1 MDELKEEDGTLIEEA
16 EKLTQCK
23 DATFLI
29 TEDCVWCKSKGIIC
43 YKALGESCEDENPIT
58 AF

>member
-1 MDELKEEDGTLIEEA
+1 MEEDGTLIEEA

-23 DATFLI
+23 DATFPI

-43 YKALGESCEDENPIT
+43 YKALGEACEDENPIT
-58 AF
+58 TLT